1 MTWGDPLLPKKSDF
15 TFLFGLYT
23 KFKAPLGRNIYQVSV
38 DLEGFGKGQAWVN
51 GKNLSRYWPSNTA
64 LDSNCLDKACDRR
77 GKYDNTKIML
87 RRQDDLRDPVYFLGR
102 HPRDFSFQKGDC
114 QEKNDALDII
124 KKLTMY
130 RKMT

>member
-1 MTWGDPLLPKKSDF
+1 MTWEG
-15 TFLFGLYT
+15 
-23 KFKAPLGRNIYQVSV
+23 IYPVSV
-38 DLEGFGKGQAWVN
+38 DLEGFGKGQAWMN
-51 GKNLSRYWPSNTA
+51 GKNLSRYWPINTA
-64 LDSNCLDKACDRR
+64 LDSNCLDKACDCR

-87 RRQDDLRDPVYFLGR
+87 RRQDHLRDPVYFLGR